1 MSDRKASLLT
11 NAQREYIQGKRDSQ
25 PSNEPQFKG
34 RMRKRVEQGM
44 FDFYL
49 LFEYLDQEELRKMFD
64 SNFATPISPH
74 EEARGVDLN
83 SPPTASYVDFAIA
96 FFLRGLNY
104 GDKPFYPRL
113 AEYGEPQPAFS
124 HFIQQVEYGIERYL
138 REEKS
143 YLANV
148 SVELEFTDIDH
159 TDELLQEP
167 DSTTE

>member
-1 MSDRKASLLT
+1 MSDRKTSILT
-11 NAQREYIQGKRDSQ
+11 NTHREYIQGERDDP
-25 PSNEPQFKG
+25 PSNESQFKG
-34 RMRKRVEQGM
+34 RIRERVEQGM

-49 LFEYLDQEELRKMFD
+49 LFEYLDQEEVRKMFG
-64 SNFATPISPH
+64 SNFAPLITPH
-74 EEARGVDLN
+74 DEARGEVP
-83 SPPTASYVDFAIA
+83 SSAPTASYVDFAIA

-104 GDKPFYPRL
+104 GDKPFYPKL

-167 DSTTE
+167 DSNTE

>member
-1 MSDRKASLLT
+1 MPDRKSSLLT
-11 NAQREYIQGKRDSQ
+11 KTQREYIQGEREDQ

-34 RMRKRVEQGM
+34 RIRERIEQGM

-49 LFEYLDQEELRKMFD
+49 LFEYFDQEEVRKVFG
-64 SNFATPISPH
+64 SNFAPPITPQ
-74 EEARGVDLN
+74 EEAQGVVPS

-104 GDKPFYPRL
+104 GDKPFYPKL

-124 HFIQQVEYGIERYL
+124 DFTQQVEHGIERYL

-148 SVELEFTDIDH
+148 SVEIEFTDIDH
-159 TDELLQEP
+159 TEEVLQDT
-167 DSTTE
+167 DSNTE